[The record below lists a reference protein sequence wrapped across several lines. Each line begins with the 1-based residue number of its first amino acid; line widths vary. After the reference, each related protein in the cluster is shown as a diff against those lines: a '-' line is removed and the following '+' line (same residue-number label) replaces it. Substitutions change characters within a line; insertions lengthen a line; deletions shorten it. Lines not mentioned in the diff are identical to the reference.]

1 MSTLVEADRNDR
13 NLRIAL
19 SGYQEVPSVST
30 PGSGEFVAKIAKDD
44 DAIDDELS
52 YSGPSERFSSRTFTS
67 RSRASTA
74 ASLSGYARP
83 RPRLRRQPSR
93 QSRRCAR
100 RRGP

>member
-44 DAIDDELS
+44 DAVDDELS
-52 YSGPSERFSSRTFTS
+52 YSGPVGTVQQSHIHFAQPGVNGSIVVWLCQ
-67 RSRASTA
+67 TA
-74 ASLSGYARP
+74 TTPAPAAVAAITP
-83 RPRLRRQPSR
+83 VCPQ
-93 QSRRCAR
+93 A
-100 RRGP
+100 GP